1 MAEQKFFAYKKMT
14 YNHKKVDAGE
24 LLDPGH
30 HPNTQKM
37 IDLGGYIGEV
47 TDQHPCPQCAR
58 CGSIFIMENYLE
70 AHQRTCPEATVEI
83 ETTQAATGEDASETA
98 TVAETVGA

>member
-1 MAEQKFFAYKKMT
+1 MAEQQYFAYKAMT
-14 YNHKKVDAGE
+14 YNHKHVDAGE
-24 LLDPGH
+24 LLAVGR

-47 TDQHPCPQCAR
+47 TKEHPCPPCAR
-58 CGSIFIMENYLE
+58 CASVFIMEQYLE

-83 ETTQAATGEDASETA
+83 ETTKASSDEETA
-98 TVAETVGA
+98 KTAETVGA